1 MDDILGTGSPDPMP
15 AKGDT
20 RVWRTVDSHQGRS
33 GGMPPSPVR
42 DCDGL
47 RHKVSRMENKYN
59 REKKEKVKKAEE
71 SPNNDSIK
79 LHHSET
85 LRGKLSVRIIAMHLL
100 RTRLTTPSSFRT
112 THLFYLQRHTEP
124 STHELDPA
132 HVNHATMGL
141 PRAPSTAHTV
151 EDRRGE

>member
-1 MDDILGTGSPDPMP
+1 
-15 AKGDT
+15 
-20 RVWRTVDSHQGRS
+20 
-33 GGMPPSPVR
+33 MPPSPVR

-100 RTRLTTPSSFRT
+100 RTRPRSTYTQHFTLHSMHNTFQKIN
-112 THLFYLQRHTEP
+112 FYQQCH
-124 STHELDPA
+124 
-132 HVNHATMGL
+132 
-141 PRAPSTAHTV
+141 
-151 EDRRGE
+151 